1 MGNLMNILT
10 CNIPFVSWKSDK
22 EYIHQYV
29 GKSNCRIRQ
38 KEPTINKIPIKT
50 FFLLLD

>member
-10 CNIPFVSWKSDK
+10 CNIPLVSWKSDK
-22 EYIHQYV
+22 EYNNQYV
-29 GKSNCRIRQ
+29 DKSDCRIRQ
-38 KEPTINKIPIKT
+38 KEPTKIPIKT